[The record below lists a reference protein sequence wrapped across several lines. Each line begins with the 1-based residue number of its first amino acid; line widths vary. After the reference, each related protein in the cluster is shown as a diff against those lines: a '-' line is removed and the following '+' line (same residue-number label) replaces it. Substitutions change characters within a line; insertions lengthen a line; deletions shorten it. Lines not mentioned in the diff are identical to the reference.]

1 MYVKLRRNLVRFSSD
16 EHLKEVAQKSAIA
29 FALKIVGVALAFGF
43 NLVLARLLGAE
54 GVGVYSL
61 AFTIITIAAIVG
73 RFGLDGA
80 VTRFVAARASES
92 DWSGVK
98 GVVRN
103 ALCLTLLMSL
113 LLVLVI
119 VVSAGWLAESVFK
132 EESLV
137 EPLRYMALAIV
148 PFSFLTLYARG
159 LQGLKDVRDSL
170 LMQSV
175 LIPFLGCIG
184 LFILVPYLGVSGAT
198 ITYGLSTLV
207 ALLYGVYRW
216 NKRVERYR
224 HEKPDFPVN
233 KLLKSGFPLL
243 GGMLLQ
249 QLMVSIPVLV
259 LGVWSSTEE
268 VGFYSIAQRTASL
281 IGLVLIAANSIIA
294 PKFSALYQQKDMVA
308 LDRVARQAALILT
321 LMATPIALILL
332 IAPKWV
338 MTFFGPEFANAW
350 LFLVILACG
359 RLVGVMSGSVGILLV
374 MTGNERTYFVANLQS
389 VLLCGFLC
397 LLLIPTWGG
406 LGGAIAASV
415 SLAAVNLL
423 RVRYVWK
430 STGIMTLPIPSFMWS
445 RGKVERDG

>member
-1 MYVKLRRNLVRFSSD
+1 MYVKLRRKLGRFSSD
-16 EHLKEVAQKSAIA
+16 EHLKEVVHKSALA
-29 FALKIVGVALAFGF
+29 FVLKILGVGLAFGF
-43 NLVLARLLGAE
+43 NLALARLLGAE

-61 AFTIITIAAIVG
+61 AFTIMTIAAIVG

-103 ALCLTLLMSL
+103 ALCLTLLISL

-132 EESLV
+132 EKSLE

-148 PFSFLTLYARG
+148 PFSFLTLYAKG

-184 LFILVPYLGVSGAT
+184 LFILVPYLGVSGAA
-198 ITYGLSTLV
+198 ITYGLSTLI
-207 ALLYGVYRW
+207 ALVYGAYRW
-216 NKRVERYR
+216 NNRIGLYR

-259 LGVWSSTEE
+259 LGVWSSTQE

-294 PKFSALYQQKDMVA
+294 PKFSALYQQNDMVA

-406 LGGAIAASV
+406 LGGAVAASV

-430 STGIMTLPIPSFMWS
+430 STGIMTLPIPSFIWS

>member
-1 MYVKLRRNLVRFSSD
+1 M
-16 EHLKEVAQKSAIA
+16 KEVAQKSAIA